1 MVRQVNWTGDDA
13 IPVQLEFTLELFD
26 LTLGRR
32 SPARTRSELMRR
44 LVDSALLQALDQRPD
59 LAESIARLIGPRH
72 DAASTAAL
80 QAKLRSWGYPQV
92 AQALDGCPGE
102 STMPD
107 KIVYRDPELPRLPR
121 VS

>member
-1 MVRQVNWTGDDA
+1 MGRQLNFSTDDA
-13 IPVQLEFTLELFD
+13 MPPELELTLELFD
-26 LTLGRR
+26 LTLARGR
-32 SPARTRSELMRR
+32 PARTKSELIRR

-92 AQALDGCPGE
+92 AQALDGYPGE